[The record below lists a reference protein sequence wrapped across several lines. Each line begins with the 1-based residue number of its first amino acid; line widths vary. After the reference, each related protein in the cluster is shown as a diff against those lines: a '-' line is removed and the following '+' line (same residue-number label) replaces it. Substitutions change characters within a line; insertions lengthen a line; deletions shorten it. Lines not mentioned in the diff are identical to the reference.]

1 MKNIITAVAITV
13 FSLAPFVSNAQF
25 NFPVTEIQK
34 LTNKNVSD
42 FDTYVMEKEY
52 SMDNKASTQIL
63 KVYHSDKPAADGKQ
77 YTITRYQVPN
87 MACKIEFTTTD
98 KKYYLDIKS
107 KLESMGFKLMSD
119 QVKTINGSQAQV
131 YNYSNGPFV
140 LVLSNYKTD
149 VTWYVV
155 EIHAS

>member
-1 MKNIITAVAITV
+1 MKKLILFAAVTLAT
-13 FSLAPFVSNAQF
+13 LAPRLAQAQY
-25 NFPVTEIQK
+25 NFPAAELQK
-34 LTNKNVSD
+34 MTNKNVSD

-63 KVYHSDKPAADGKQ
+63 KVYHSDKATADGKN

-87 MACKIEFTTTD
+87 AACKIEFSTTD

-107 KLESMGFKLMSD
+107 KLESMGFKLVND
-119 QVKTINGSQAQV
+119 QVKVIKGAQAQV
-131 YNYSNGPFV
+131 YNYTNGP
-140 LVLSNYKTD
+140 LMLILSTYHTD

-155 EIHAS
+155 EVHAS